1 MNNRNKRGDNILK
14 KPKVSIITPIFNGES
29 YIENY
34 IRCLERQL
42 YSDIEVIL
50 VDDGSTDNTLDMC
63 EKYASKDQRIKVF
76 HKENGGPSSARNL
89 GIEKATGD
97 YVVFFD
103 IDDDFKDCVLSENV
117 KIASAVSAD
126 IVMWN
131 FKMVVMEK
139 NKEIV
144 RKIGDSFQGN
154 ADSFFSEFLI
164 PVLDNEMFNPPW
176 NKMIKREFLIENNIH
191 FDERFSLYEDILFSC
206 NVLKKAGKIA
216 VNDEVY
222 YTYLIKKNDSLLTKL
237 HKECFDAV
245 STIFGSAMDYCHR
258 FKDNQKQKDRFEQ
271 QYVFLTKGHIKRICT
286 DKGIGFDEKKVLLGN
301 ISDNAN
307 FVRLLFK
314 HSNEFKNK
322 LVAIMMKYRMYHLI
336 IILYGISKE

>member
-1 MNNRNKRGDNILK
+1 MK
-14 KPKVSIITPIFNGES
+14 KTKVSIITPIFNGER

-34 IRCLERQL
+34 IRCLARQL

-63 EKYASKDQRIKVF
+63 EKYARKDQRIKVF

-89 GIEKATGD
+89 GIENATGD

-103 IDDDFKDCVLSENV
+103 IDDDFKDCVLSENE
-117 KIASAVSAD
+117 KIASSVSAD
-126 IVMWN
+126 VVLWN

-139 NKEIV
+139 NKEII

-154 ADSFFSEFLI
+154 SDSFFSDFLI

-176 NKMIKREFLIENNIH
+176 NKMINREFLIENNIR

-206 NVLKKAGKIA
+206 NVFKKARKIA

-222 YTYLIKKNDSLLTKL
+222 YTYLIKKDDSLLTKL

-245 STIFGSAMDYCHR
+245 STIFDSAMDYCR
-258 FKDNQKQKDRFEQ
+258 SFKDNQKQIDRFEQ
-271 QYVFLTKGHIKRICT
+271 QYVFLTKGHIKRICI
-286 DKGIGFDEKKVLLGN
+286 DKGTGYNEKKVLLGA
-301 ISDNAN
+301 ISDNAD
-307 FVRLLFK
+307 FISLLLK
-314 HSNEFKNK
+314 HSHGFKNQM
-322 LVAIMMKYRMYHLI
+322 VAFMMKCRMYHMI
-336 IILYGISKE
+336 IFLYGISKDNRK

>member
-1 MNNRNKRGDNILK
+1 MTKT
-14 KPKVSIITPIFNGES
+14 KVSIITPIFNGER

-50 VDDGSTDNTLDMC
+50 VDDGSTDNTLHMC
-63 EKYASKDQRIKVF
+63 EECAHKDQRIKVF

-103 IDDDFKDCVLSENV
+103 IDDDFEDLVLSENE
-117 KIASAVSAD
+117 KIASSVFAD
-126 IVMWN
+126 VVMWN

-144 RKIGDSFQGN
+144 RKIGDSFQGDS
-154 ADSFFSEFLI
+154 DSFFSEFLI

-176 NKMIKREFLIENNIH
+176 NKMIKREFLMENNIR

-206 NVLKKAGKIA
+206 NVLKKAKKIA

-222 YTYLIKKNDSLLTKL
+222 YTYLIKNNDSLLTKL

-245 STIFGSAMDYCHR
+245 STIFDSAMDYCHR
-258 FKDNQKQKDRFEQ
+258 FKDNQKQIDRFEQ

-286 DKGIGFDEKKVLLGN
+286 DKGTGFEEKKVLLGA
-301 ISDNAN
+301 ISDNAD
-307 FVRLLFK
+307 FIRLLFK
-314 HSNEFKNK
+314 HSHELKNK
-322 LVAIMMKYRMYHLI
+322 LVAIMMKHRMYHLI
-336 IILYGISKE
+336 IFLYGVGGE